1 MSITRTSITTI
12 ASVDVDDDGQVE
24 LTVSAGRTERTRV
37 TITPNEAREFAH
49 ELVLAAAE
57 ATAYLAERTSR

>member
-1 MSITRTSITTI
+1 MSITRTNITTI

-24 LTVSAGRTERTRV
+24 LTVSAGRTERTRI
-37 TITPNEAREFAH
+37 TITANEAREFAH

-57 ATAYLAERTSR
+57 ATAYLTERANR